1 MELVIT
7 KEFLNDFF
15 ISFDESNKYHVDL
28 KEFLTTKIKGVTIIT
43 DLQDVTEWEQ
53 ASEENPL
60 WLYLLDIPMM
70 TPEFIPT
77 IETDIATPSFYSTYT
92 HPYKLFLTSKDKNTC
107 ENLCKD
113 YGFEY
118 LSIEN
123 LEEKWQT
130 YYSQRDDYNL
140 PIDSISSPRF
150 DNWAKLLDFKHPIN
164 SIVIIDKYL
173 FCEFKQDGT
182 KQFSHGD
189 NLLAILRSLL
199 SNNSNKLDFQLLI
212 VTDSRNINIDDG
224 LQPSS
229 RDRRMNYIRNKLGDF
244 IRTEFPLLRFDI
256 TVVNY
261 DKRVHTTESEHDRG
275 VYTNYFYFEI
285 GTGLNI
291 LDCSG
296 RLINRSKISFYL
308 PLRSNDRNVALSGL
322 NSIKT
327 YLNDV
332 NNHLSANPTFNRNKL
347 ICGSGNNRLV
357 QGV

>member
-7 KEFLNDFF
+7 KEFLDDFF
-15 ISFDESNKYHVDL
+15 ISFDEGNKYHIDF

-43 DLQDVTEWEQ
+43 DLQDVMEWEM
-53 ASEENPL
+53 ASRENPL
-60 WLYLLDIPMM
+60 WENLLDIPMM

-77 IETDIATPSFYSTYT
+77 IEADIATTSFYSTYT
-92 HPYKLFLTSKDKNTC
+92 FPYKLFFTSKDKNTC

-123 LEEKWQT
+123 LENKWKT

-140 PIDSISSPRF
+140 PIDNISSPRF
-150 DNWAKLLDFKHPIN
+150 DNWAKLSDFKHPIN
-164 SIVIIDKYL
+164 SLVVIDNYL
-173 FCEFKQDGT
+173 FCEFRQDGT
-182 KQFSHGD
+182 KQFSHSD
-189 NLLAILRSLL
+189 NLFAILKNLL
-199 SNNSNKLDFQLLI
+199 SNNSNKLDLQLLVI
-212 VTDSRNINIDDG
+212 TDSRNINIDDA
-224 LQPSS
+224 LQPTS
-229 RDRRMNYIRNKLGDF
+229 RDRRMNYIRNKLSDF
-244 IRTEFPLLRFDI
+244 IQSEFPLIRFDI
-256 TVVNY
+256 TIVNY
-261 DKRVHTTESEHDRG
+261 DKRIHTTEREHDRG

-308 PLRSNDRNVALSGL
+308 PIRSNDKNVALSGL

-332 NNHLSANPTFNRNKL
+332 NNHLSVNPTLNRNKL

-357 QGV
+357 QGI